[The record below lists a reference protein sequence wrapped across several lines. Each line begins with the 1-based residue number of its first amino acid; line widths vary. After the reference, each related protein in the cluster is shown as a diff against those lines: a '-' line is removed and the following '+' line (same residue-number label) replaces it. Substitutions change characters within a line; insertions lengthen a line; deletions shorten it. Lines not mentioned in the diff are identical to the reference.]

1 MKNTKIVLLIIFVIL
16 ILAGFVYFALFKK
29 QPSKEQ
35 SQTANEN
42 TSAENLKGLGS
53 QVNGEGGVSVEVT
66 PIDFSFSTPVK
77 LKVDFTTHQG
87 NLDFD
92 MTKIS
97 YLLDDKNNKYIPSSW
112 EGGSGGHHIS
122 GALSFSEPIKDTKT
136 IKFVIENVSNVEK
149 REFLWEIK

>member
-29 QPSKEQ
+29 QLSV
-35 SQTANEN
+35 
-42 TSAENLKGLGS
+42 ENLTDLGP
-53 QVNGEGGVSVEVT
+53 QVNDEGGVSAEVT

-77 LKVDFTTHQG
+77 LKIDFTTHQG

-97 YLLDDKNNKYIPSSW
+97 YLLDDKNNKYIPASW
-112 EGGSGGHHIS
+112 DGGSGGHHLS
-122 GALSFSEPIKDTKT
+122 GTLSFSEPIKDTKT
-136 IKFVIENVSNVEK
+136 IKFTIENVYNVEK
-149 REFLWEIK
+149 REFFWQVK

>member
-1 MKNTKIVLLIIFVIL
+1 MKNTKIVLLIIVIIL
-16 ILAGFVYFALFKK
+16 ILAGFFYFTLFKK
-29 QPSKEQ
+29 QPS
-35 SQTANEN
+35 
-42 TSAENLKGLGS
+42 AENSTGLAP
-53 QVNGEGGVSVEVT
+53 QVKDEGGVSIEVA

-92 MTKIS
+92 ITKIS
-97 YLLDDKNNKYIPSSW
+97 YLLDDKNNKYIPVSW
-112 EGGSGGHHIS
+112 EGGSGGHHLS

-136 IKFVIENVSNVEK
+136 IKFVIENVYNVEK